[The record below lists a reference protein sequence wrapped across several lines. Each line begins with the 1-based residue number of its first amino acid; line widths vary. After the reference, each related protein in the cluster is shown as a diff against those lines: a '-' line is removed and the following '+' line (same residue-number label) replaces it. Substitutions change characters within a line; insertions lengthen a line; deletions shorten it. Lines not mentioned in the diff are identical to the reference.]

1 MFEKKKKIELDGEEL
16 KIMRYSLNEFR
27 NNLLE
32 QNKYTDAIDEVMIK
46 LKDKMKVDKYEMGV
60 MINSLDKTLKD
71 SQENSNTSNI
81 RKLLLK
87 LFEVYQNFQKRY
99 TIYNR
104 IEKAKKDV

>member
-1 MFEKKKKIELDGEEL
+1 MDEKKKKIELDGEEL

-46 LKDKMKVDKYEMGV
+46 LKDKMKVDKYEIGV

-71 SQENSNTSNI
+71 SQENSNISNV

-87 LFEVYQNFQKRY
+87 LFEVYQNF
-99 TIYNR
+99 
-104 IEKAKKDV
+104 

>member
-46 LKDKMKVDKYEMGV
+46 LKDKMKVDEYEIGV

-71 SQENSNTSNI
+71 SQENSNISNV

-87 LFEVYQNFQKRY
+87 LFEVYQNF
-99 TIYNR
+99 
-104 IEKAKKDV
+104 

>member
-16 KIMRYSLNEFR
+16 KIMRYSLSEFR

-46 LKDKMKVDKYEMGV
+46 LKGKMKVDKYEIGV

-71 SQENSNTSNI
+71 SQENSNTSNV

-87 LFEVYQNFQKRY
+87 LFEVYQNF
-99 TIYNR
+99 
-104 IEKAKKDV
+104 

>member
-32 QNKYTDAIDEVMIK
+32 QNKYTAAIDEVMIK
-46 LKDKMKVDKYEMGV
+46 LKGKMKVDKYEIGV

-71 SQENSNTSNI
+71 SQENSNISNV

-87 LFEVYQNFQKRY
+87 LFEVYQNF
-99 TIYNR
+99 
-104 IEKAKKDV
+104 

>member
-46 LKDKMKVDKYEMGV
+46 LKDKRKVDKYEIGV

-71 SQENSNTSNI
+71 SQENSNISNV

-87 LFEVYQNFQKRY
+87 LFEVYQNF
-99 TIYNR
+99 
-104 IEKAKKDV
+104 

>member
-1 MFEKKKKIELDGEEL
+1 MFEKKKKIELDSEEL

-87 LFEVYQNFQKRY
+87 LFEVYQNF
-99 TIYNR
+99 
-104 IEKAKKDV
+104 

>member
-71 SQENSNTSNI
+71 SQEKSNASNV

-87 LFEVYQNFQKRY
+87 LFEVYQNF
-99 TIYNR
+99 
-104 IEKAKKDV
+104 

>member
-32 QNKYTDAIDEVMIK
+32 QNKYTDAIDDVMIK
-46 LKDKMKVDKYEMGV
+46 LKDKMKVDKYEIGV

-71 SQENSNTSNI
+71 SQENSNISNV

-87 LFEVYQNFQKRY
+87 LFEVYQNF
-99 TIYNR
+99 
-104 IEKAKKDV
+104 

>member
-32 QNKYTDAIDEVMIK
+32 QNKYTDEIDEVMIK
-46 LKDKMKVDKYEMGV
+46 LKGKMKVDKYEIGV

-71 SQENSNTSNI
+71 SQENSNISNV
-81 RKLLLK
+81 RTLLLK
-87 LFEVYQNFQKRY
+87 LFEVYQNF
-99 TIYNR
+99 
-104 IEKAKKDV
+104 

>member
-32 QNKYTDAIDEVMIK
+32 QNKYTDAIDVVTIK
-46 LKDKMKVDKYEMGV
+46 LKDKMKVDKYEIGV

-71 SQENSNTSNI
+71 SQENSNTSNV

-87 LFEVYQNFQKRY
+87 LFEVYQNF
-99 TIYNR
+99 
-104 IEKAKKDV
+104 

>member
-46 LKDKMKVDKYEMGV
+46 LKGKMKVDKYEIGV

-71 SQENSNTSNI
+71 SQENSNTSNV

-87 LFEVYQNFQKRY
+87 LFEVYQNF
-99 TIYNR
+99 
-104 IEKAKKDV
+104 

>member
-46 LKDKMKVDKYEMGV
+46 LKDKMKVDKYEIGV

-71 SQENSNTSNI
+71 SQENSNTSNV

-87 LFEVYQNFQKRY
+87 LFEVYQNF
-99 TIYNR
+99 
-104 IEKAKKDV
+104 

>member
-46 LKDKMKVDKYEMGV
+46 LKDKMKVDKYEIGV

-71 SQENSNTSNI
+71 SQENSNISNV

-87 LFEVYQNFQKRY
+87 LFEVYQNF
-99 TIYNR
+99 
-104 IEKAKKDV
+104 

>member
-1 MFEKKKKIELDGEEL
+1 
-16 KIMRYSLNEFR
+16 MRYSLNEFR

-46 LKDKMKVDKYEMGV
+46 LKDKMKVDKYEIGV

-71 SQENSNTSNI
+71 SQENSNTSNV

-87 LFEVYQNFQKRY
+87 LFEVYQNF
-99 TIYNR
+99 
-104 IEKAKKDV
+104 

>member
-1 MFEKKKKIELDGEEL
+1 MFEKKNKIKLDGEEL
-16 KIMRYSLNEFR
+16 KSMHYSLNEFR

-46 LKDKMKVDKYEMGV
+46 LKDKMKVDKYEIGV

-71 SQENSNTSNI
+71 SQENSNISNV

-87 LFEVYQNFQKRY
+87 LFEVYQNF
-99 TIYNR
+99 
-104 IEKAKKDV
+104 

>member
-1 MFEKKKKIELDGEEL
+1 MFEKKKKIELDSEEL

-71 SQENSNTSNI
+71 SQEKSNASNV

-87 LFEVYQNFQKRY
+87 LFEVYQNF
-99 TIYNR
+99 
-104 IEKAKKDV
+104 

>member
-46 LKDKMKVDKYEMGV
+46 LKGKMKVDKYEIGV

-71 SQENSNTSNI
+71 SQENSNISNV

-87 LFEVYQNFQKRY
+87 LFEVYQNF
-99 TIYNR
+99 
-104 IEKAKKDV
+104 

>member
-87 LFEVYQNFQKRY
+87 LFEVYQNF
-99 TIYNR
+99 
-104 IEKAKKDV
+104 

>member
-27 NNLLE
+27 SNLLE

-87 LFEVYQNFQKRY
+87 LFEVYQNF
-99 TIYNR
+99 
-104 IEKAKKDV
+104 

>member
-32 QNKYTDAIDEVMIK
+32 QNKYTDAIDEVMIT
-46 LKDKMKVDKYEMGV
+46 LKDKMKVDKYEIGV

-71 SQENSNTSNI
+71 SQENSNISNV

-87 LFEVYQNFQKRY
+87 LFEVYQNF
-99 TIYNR
+99 
-104 IEKAKKDV
+104 

>member
-32 QNKYTDAIDEVMIK
+32 QNKYTDAIDDVMIK
-46 LKDKMKVDKYEMGV
+46 LKDKMKVDKYEIGV

-71 SQENSNTSNI
+71 SQENSNTSNV

-87 LFEVYQNFQKRY
+87 LFEVYQNF
-99 TIYNR
+99 
-104 IEKAKKDV
+104 

>member
-46 LKDKMKVDKYEMGV
+46 LKDKMKMS
-60 MINSLDKTLKD
+60 MRLI
-71 SQENSNTSNI
+71 
-81 RKLLLK
+81 
-87 LFEVYQNFQKRY
+87 
-99 TIYNR
+99 
-104 IEKAKKDV
+104 

>member
-1 MFEKKKKIELDGEEL
+1 
-16 KIMRYSLNEFR
+16 MRYSLNEFR

-46 LKDKMKVDKYEMGV
+46 LKDKMKVDKYEIGV

-71 SQENSNTSNI
+71 SQENSNISNV

-87 LFEVYQNFQKRY
+87 LFEVYQNF
-99 TIYNR
+99 
-104 IEKAKKDV
+104 